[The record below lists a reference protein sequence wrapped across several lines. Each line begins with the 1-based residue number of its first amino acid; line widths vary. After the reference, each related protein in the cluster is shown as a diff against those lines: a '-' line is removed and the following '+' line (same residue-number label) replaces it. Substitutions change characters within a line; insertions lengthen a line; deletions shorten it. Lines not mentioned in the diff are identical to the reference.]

1 MQDEKE
7 LLVIGIDLAQ
17 GESHTA
23 QTEITI
29 ENGEIKLKVV
39 EV

>member
-17 GESHTA
+17 GDSHTV

-29 ENGEIKLKVV
+29 ENGEIKRKVV
-39 EV
+39 DA